1 MLERLQCRCV
11 QVAQLRSLVA
21 MEFRISKDRLRLVTG
36 GKTLQDANTALSF
49 SDGGAVRSRRS
60 PRPSDPHLH

>member
-1 MLERLQCRCV
+1 
-11 QVAQLRSLVA
+11 

-49 SDGGAVRSRRS
+49 SDGGKSV
-60 PRPSDPHLH
+60 PSAHHDQVIRICTDRIGYPSLTGHVVSTSC